1 MKNNDLNNLTKFE
14 DDESVSMA
22 DLMKQD
28 TKTEIRKGQIL
39 DVVIVAQTD
48 DAFMVDLGMKTEG
61 IIPKSE
67 FENKEF
73 PQELK
78 VGANVK
84 VFVKNT
90 IGKIQLSYREV
101 LEKQAWDKVE
111 EIFKNK
117 QTIKGTIKKEI
128 RGGFIVDIGVNAFL
142 HISQLDTTF
151 IKEPQKY
158 IGKIFEFAIIE
169 FNRYDKKIS
178 LSRRKI
184 LEDEQAVKKA
194 QMFATLSE
202 GQVIDGTV
210 KKIIVSGAFIDFCI
224 LENLLGIK

>member
-22 DLMKQD
+22 ELMKQD
-28 TKTEIRKGQIL
+28 TKTEISKGQIL

-101 LEKQAWDKVE
+101 LEKQAWDKV
-111 EIFKNK
+111 
-117 QTIKGTIKKEI
+117 
-128 RGGFIVDIGVNAFL
+128 
-142 HISQLDTTF
+142 
-151 IKEPQKY
+151 
-158 IGKIFEFAIIE
+158 
-169 FNRYDKKIS
+169 
-178 LSRRKI
+178 
-184 LEDEQAVKKA
+184 
-194 QMFATLSE
+194 
-202 GQVIDGTV
+202 
-210 KKIIVSGAFIDFCI
+210 
-224 LENLLGIK
+224 